1 MCQNLCEKLTPDER
15 QELDTIKSRLMDMAT
30 DASEE
35 LTNVL
40 KKDAR

>member
-1 MCQNLCEKLTPDER
+1 MTIYVDKLTPDER
-15 QELDTIKSRLMDMAT
+15 QELETIKTRLMDMAT